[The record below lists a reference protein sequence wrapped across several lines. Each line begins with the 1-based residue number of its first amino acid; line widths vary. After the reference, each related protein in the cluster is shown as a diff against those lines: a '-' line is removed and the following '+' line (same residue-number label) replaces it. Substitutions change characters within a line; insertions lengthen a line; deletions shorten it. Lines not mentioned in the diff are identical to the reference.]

1 MDHSFLSQFSS
12 AHLLVVGEVGIDEY
26 VWGDTHRISPEA
38 PVPVVEVE
46 RVENKLGLSANVAQN
61 LASLGAR
68 TTLITLS
75 GEDEDSLKLESMVK
89 QAGIQD
95 WFCLKDSSRPTL
107 RKIRVICQ
115 KQHVVRVDFERSHPL
130 APHLTKSFVERI
142 CDELPRVDGVIVQDY
157 GKGLWNADTMGFLRE
172 AKNKKKP
179 VFVDPSRLASLDI
192 YKGVN
197 LLTPNLME
205 AEVLT
210 GLKRPQSKTSDFP
223 EKHLESMALKIL
235 KETGCE
241 ESIITCG
248 AWGMVAVSQNQSQLI
263 RIPTFARQVFDV
275 TGAGDTVIAVMSLMK
290 VLGKPLE
297 ECMKVA
303 NAAAGVVVG
312 QIGAACVTPEEL
324 RSELE
329 WLHLNHIV

>member
-1 MDHSFLSQFSS
+1 
-12 AHLLVVGEVGIDEY
+12 
-26 VWGDTHRISPEA
+26 
-38 PVPVVEVE
+38 
-46 RVENKLGLSANVAQN
+46 
-61 LASLGAR
+61 
-68 TTLITLS
+68 
-75 GEDEDSLKLESMVK
+75 
-89 QAGIQD
+89 
-95 WFCLKDSSRPTL
+95 
-107 RKIRVICQ
+107 
-115 KQHVVRVDFERSHPL
+115 
-130 APHLTKSFVERI
+130 
-142 CDELPRVDGVIVQDY
+142 
-157 GKGLWNADTMGFLRE
+157 
-172 AKNKKKP
+172 
-179 VFVDPSRLASLDI
+179 
-192 YKGVN
+192 
-197 LLTPNLME
+197 ME

-290 VLGKPLE
+290 VLGEPLE
-297 ECMKVA
+297 DCMKVA